1 MSENPQVSSG
11 NRDAKPAQV
20 HRGGLHYLKIGLT
33 ILVLVIA
40 LVFDLGELLKQ
51 INMKTLAN
59 PTMFSIPTEIT
70 TRFKACNYNFL
81 FFCEL
86 KPAAKPCVDVRL
98 SESEEAVCI
107 SVATAPEND
116 GPPRLPSWIS
126 IPYLTTIIYAA
137 ELLPRLPDAIWH
149 MLKLRWGMG
158 HLEFSMGVV
167 FTLAYITL
175 IVVVLRSK
183 STIKFLLFV
192 LAIVY
197 GPYVILGIFWLLQHA
212 LLGAASGVSASA
224 AFLIWLL
231 GVPGCLLTCIGHE
244 SESIAKAVS
253 VVGKGARV

>member
-1 MSENPQVSSG
+1 MSENPQAHSG
-11 NRDAKPAQV
+11 NRDVKPTQV
-20 HRGGLHYLKIGLT
+20 HHGGFHYLKIGLT
-33 ILVLVIA
+33 IVVLVIA
-40 LVFDLGELLKQ
+40 FVFDIGELLKQ
-51 INMKTLAN
+51 VNMKTVAN
-59 PTMFSIPTEIT
+59 PSMFSIPSEIT
-70 TRFKACNYNFL
+70 TRFKACNYNYL

-86 KPAAKPCVDVRL
+86 KPAAAPCVNVRL

-137 ELLPRLPDAIWH
+137 ELLPRLPDAIHH
-149 MLKLRWGMG
+149 MLKLRWGLG

-175 IVVVLRSK
+175 IVLALRSK
-183 STIKFLLFV
+183 SNLKFLYFV
-192 LAIVY
+192 LGIVY
-197 GPYVILGIFWLLQHA
+197 GPYLILGVFWLLQHA
-212 LLGAASGVSASA
+212 LLGAAAGVSASA
-224 AFLIWLL
+224 AFLISLL

-244 SESIAKAVS
+244 SESIVKAVS

>member
-1 MSENPQVSSG
+1 MSENPQVPSG
-11 NRDAKPAQV
+11 NGDAKAAHV
-20 HRGGLHYLKIGLT
+20 HHGGFHYLRIGVT

-40 LVFDLGELLKQ
+40 FIFDIGELLKQ
-51 INMKTLAN
+51 VNMKAVAN
-59 PTMFSIPTEIT
+59 PSMFSIPSEIT
-70 TRFKACNYNFL
+70 TRFKACNYNYL

-86 KPAAKPCVDVRL
+86 KPAAAPCVDVRL

-107 SVATAPEND
+107 SVAVSQAND

-126 IPYLTTIIYAA
+126 IPYLTTAIYAA
-137 ELLPRLPDAIWH
+137 VMLPRLPDAIHH
-149 MLKLRWGMG
+149 MLKYRWGLG

-183 STIKFLLFV
+183 STLKFLYFV
-192 LAIVY
+192 LVIVY
-197 GPYVILGIFWLLQHA
+197 GPYLILGVFWLLQHA

-224 AFLIWLL
+224 AFLISLI

-244 SESIAKAVS
+244 SESIVKAVS

>member
-1 MSENPQVSSG
+1 MSESPQVTSE

-20 HRGGLHYLKIGLT
+20 RHGGLHYLKIGVT
-33 ILVLVIA
+33 IVVLVIA
-40 LVFDLGELLKQ
+40 FVFDVGELLKQ
-51 INMKTLAN
+51 VNLKTVAN
-59 PTMFSIPTEIT
+59 PTMFSIPSEIT
-70 TRFKACNYNFL
+70 TRFKACNYNYL

-86 KPAAKPCVDVRL
+86 KPAAAPCVNVRF
-98 SESEEAVCI
+98 SESEEEVCI

-116 GPPRLPSWIS
+116 GPPRLPSWMS

-137 ELLPRLPDAIWH
+137 EMLPRLPDAIHH

-175 IVVVLRSK
+175 VVLVLRSK
-183 STIKFLLFV
+183 SKIKFLVFV

-197 GPYVILGIFWLLQHA
+197 GPYLILGIFWLLQHA
-212 LLGAASGVSASA
+212 LLGAASGISAGA
-224 AFLIWLL
+224 AFLISLL

-244 SESIAKAVS
+244 GESIMKTVS